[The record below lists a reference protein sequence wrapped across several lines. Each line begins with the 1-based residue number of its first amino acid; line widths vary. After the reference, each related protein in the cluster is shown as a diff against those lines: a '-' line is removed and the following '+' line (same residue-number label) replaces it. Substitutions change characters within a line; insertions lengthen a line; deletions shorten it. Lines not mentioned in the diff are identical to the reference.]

1 MMILIDADILVYKAV
16 ASTEQEIEWEP
27 DVWTIQTDL
36 KDSHEAFEQQLN
48 TILTAVGSKSNYKLC
63 FSDSKNFRKDLD
75 PTYKANRASL
85 RKPVGFK
92 AFREQVVEK
101 YPSFSQPGLE
111 ADDCLGILATKF
123 IAKSPIIVSDDK
135 DLMQIPGKHLVNGAI
150 VSVSKEEGD
159 YLHMKQTLTGD
170 AVDGYPGCPGIGPK
184 TAEKLLA
191 DGNHWEAVI
200 KAYTKAGL
208 TEADALLQARL
219 ARILQVEDWDE
230 KKRKPILWNPSN

>member
-1 MMILIDADILVYKAV
+1 MILIDADILVYRAV
-16 ASTEQEIEWEP
+16 ASTEHEVEWEP
-27 DVWTIQTDL
+27 DVWTITTNL
-36 KDSHEAFEQQLN
+36 NEAHEAFEQMLDG
-48 TILTAVGSKSNYKLC
+48 ILQAAGSKTNYKLC
-63 FSDSKNFRKDLD
+63 FSDSRNFRKELD
-75 PTYKANRASL
+75 PAYKANRANN

-92 AFREQVVEK
+92 AFRERVVEN
-101 YPSFSQPGLE
+101 YPSFSCPGLE

-123 IAKSPIIVSDDK
+123 IDKSPIIVSDDK
-135 DLMQIPGKHLVNGAI
+135 DLMQIPGKHLVGGQI
-150 VSVSKEEGD
+150 ITVTKEEGD

-191 DGNHWEAVI
+191 EGNHWEAVI

-230 KKRKPILWNPSN
+230 KARKPILWNPSN